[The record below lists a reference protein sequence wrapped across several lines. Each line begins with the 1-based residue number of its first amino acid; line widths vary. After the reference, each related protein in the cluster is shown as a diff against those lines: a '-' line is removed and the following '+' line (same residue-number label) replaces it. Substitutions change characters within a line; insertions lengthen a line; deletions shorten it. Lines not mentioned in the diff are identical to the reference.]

1 MRIFNFCILIK
12 ITIRI
17 YSLIALPVCDIIYLM
32 RKKYADMSVK
42 RGLALLKL
50 GWFFH
55 NFMMVVPVIVLIYTQ
70 KGVTI
75 GDFFLIQGMF
85 RLAAFLFEI
94 PSGYMSDCF
103 SRKRVMIIAALFNVL
118 GFVTVAAAY
127 GFWALVLGEALL
139 GISSALYS
147 GTLEAYT
154 YDLLKR
160 NKTQKQ
166 FLKEFGSITTFAGIA
181 NFIATI
187 IGGILFGYIGIDM
200 VWLECLCGVFAVFAY
215 VFLPELLEVR
225 RKVKHK
231 DAIKDAIT
239 ITTTTLKNSRLRNL
253 ILFPSIFGSF
263 TIILLWIMQPIME
276 TAAIPVALFGFY
288 VGINRLSM
296 IFLSKYAYKICE
308 KFGEIKTSLLT
319 IGMVVIGTIMGL
331 VATHVQSM
339 PVVYIACVFMAIV
352 PSMHV
357 LNNLQYNTL
366 IHHSIKSVER
376 GTVLSTRAMVST
388 VVGAIALIMAKI
400 LLDGFGITTTLIFV
414 LVMTGILIWSLKK
427 VLKYIK

>member
-1 MRIFNFCILIK
+1 
-12 ITIRI
+12 
-17 YSLIALPVCDIIYLM
+17 
-32 RKKYADMSVK
+32 MSVK

-231 DAIKDAIT
+231 DAIKDALT

-331 VATHVQSM
+331 VAIHVQSM
-339 PVVYIACVFMAIV
+339 PVVYIACVFMAIA